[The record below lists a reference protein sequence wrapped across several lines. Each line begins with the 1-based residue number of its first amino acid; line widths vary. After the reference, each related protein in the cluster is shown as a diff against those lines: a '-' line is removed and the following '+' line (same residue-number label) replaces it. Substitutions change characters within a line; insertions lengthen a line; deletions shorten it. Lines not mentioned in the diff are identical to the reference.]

1 MEGISGR
8 PTLSIKEIRFVA
20 MITLGLII
28 VTSIPYLLGHI
39 QPFKTSKFNE
49 NMVFDADL
57 NSYFAFMRQSEQ
69 GQWLFHNPF
78 TSEPHEP
85 VFFNLEWF
93 VVGKFASLAKVSL
106 ETAFQLQ
113 RITLIF
119 LLCFSFY
126 FLSTFFFET
135 VMMRRI
141 IFIMAMFGGGFGW
154 VLALP
159 IFGSH
164 LPDWRFYD
172 TWTGF
177 HPFFSMLL
185 QPHFLMAQTFSTL
198 TLCLFLIAE
207 TMHLKRYYLLAALC
221 CVIVGS
227 MRPFD
232 MLFLMVAITI
242 YLAILTFGR
251 RDSNLLFYKIL
262 FVIMPI
268 PLMSYYLWLMKIH
281 PVFQWWSI
289 QNILKPPPPSSLV
302 VTLGVAFILLAF
314 NLKNLGNL
322 KDSSAAN
329 ALIACCF
336 LSSIALIYC
345 YPVLK
350 FTLQFETTIVIPSLF
365 VGTMSLEK
373 KIIRAVQRSRW
384 TIVGIVMILIL
395 NSLTSVLLLKGK
407 IQEVADGKHRTDIQ
421 LLAAYKW
428 LDKESE
434 PRDVILPSSS
444 YPTGNQIP
452 RYTHNSVFSGYHF
465 NTVNFREKNRMVKKF
480 FDIDTNDS
488 FRQDFLNRFDIR
500 YIFIRIGDIKLGGY
514 NPHTSKFLE
523 EVFKND
529 AVRIYKVL
537 VSPGRS

>member
-1 MEGISGR
+1 LQLIVIILIAGKERKVEGISGR

-113 RITLIF
+113 RITLIV

-135 VMMRRI
+135 VMMRRT
-141 IFIMAMFGGGFGW
+141 IFIMA
-154 VLALP
+154 
-159 IFGSH
+159 
-164 LPDWRFYD
+164 
-172 TWTGF
+172 
-177 HPFFSMLL
+177 
-185 QPHFLMAQTFSTL
+185 
-198 TLCLFLIAE
+198 
-207 TMHLKRYYLLAALC
+207 
-221 CVIVGS
+221 
-227 MRPFD
+227 
-232 MLFLMVAITI
+232 
-242 YLAILTFGR
+242 
-251 RDSNLLFYKIL
+251 
-262 FVIMPI
+262 
-268 PLMSYYLWLMKIH
+268 WLMKIH

-289 QNILKPPPPSSLV
+289 QNIVKPPPPSSLV

-452 RYTHNSVFSGYHF
+452 RYTHNSVFS
-465 NTVNFREKNRMVKKF
+465 EL
-480 FDIDTNDS
+480 S
-488 FRQDFLNRFDIR
+488 L
-500 YIFIRIGDIKLGGY
+500 
-514 NPHTSKFLE
+514 
-523 EVFKND
+523 
-529 AVRIYKVL
+529 
-537 VSPGRS
+537 